1 MRAAKPGNACED
13 RDNVTGEDEAKSLL
27 IPLVTLGGCA
37 VVNTAPPPEQVRQLR
52 DVRDACL
59 ARNVVA
65 LDDYRSDAATIGMA
79 VVSACR
85 YENTALVDAIAG
97 PDGFRRDEIARQIE
111 QNSRDA
117 ATQAVVM
124 HRAQRRSSRPP
135 ERKIGRRPM
144 VTADTGPK
152 DPESV
157 LAGAIAA
164 RRWGARTGVSVR
176 PLGQGSN
183 NTLYLAVGGNERL
196 VIKLSRPHREAAAL
210 DEYRK
215 EAWCAGRAREL
226 DVATPEVL
234 ECGVFD
240 GRAFQVQSFVD
251 GRAPSASQ
259 ALSTWQA
266 LGGYRAAHQFDP
278 CCRMGPHPRGR
289 RPLRRK
295 LDGAPRLQHRG
306 PRPGDELVARGFLT
320 EASSLRLRGELE
332 HLARRDFRFGLCHGD
347 IALWNTLIDGSGR
360 PWLLDWGC
368 AAASVVP
375 HHEINEILRT
385 ARPGKP
391 QLAAFLTGY
400 GLSAKDMA
408 AMAQELRVLAA
419 LRETDTLRWAIEKQ
433 PARIASLGER
443 ARRAAADLD

>member
-1 MRAAKPGNACED
+1 
-13 RDNVTGEDEAKSLL
+13 
-27 IPLVTLGGCA
+27 
-37 VVNTAPPPEQVRQLR
+37 
-52 DVRDACL
+52 
-59 ARNVVA
+59 
-65 LDDYRSDAATIGMA
+65 
-79 VVSACR
+79 
-85 YENTALVDAIAG
+85 
-97 PDGFRRDEIARQIE
+97 
-111 QNSRDA
+111 
-117 ATQAVVM
+117 
-124 HRAQRRSSRPP
+124 
-135 ERKIGRRPM
+135 M
-144 VTADTGPK
+144 VPSETSPK
-152 DPESV
+152 DPGSV
-157 LAGAIAA
+157 LAGTIAA
-164 RRWGARTGVSVR
+164 RRWGAGRGVGVR

-183 NTLYLAVGGNERL
+183 NTLYLAVGGDERL
-196 VIKLSRPHREAAAL
+196 VIKLSQPHREAVAL

-234 ECGVFD
+234 ECGLFD
-240 GRAFQVQSFVD
+240 GRAFQVQSFVA
-251 GRAPSASQ
+251 GRAPSASE

-266 LGGYRAAHQFDP
+266 LGGYARRINSLPVAGWGRTLAAD
-278 CCRMGPHPRGR
+278 GR
-289 RPLRRK
+289 FAESWTAHLAYNIAA
-295 LDGAPRLQHRG
+295 LG
-306 PRPGDELVARGFLT
+306 PGDELVARGFLT
-320 EASSLRLRGELE
+320 EASSLRLRDELE
-332 HLARRDFRFGLCHGD
+332 HLGRRDFRLGLCHGD

-368 AAASVVP
+368 AASAVVP

-433 PARIASLGER
+433 PAMIASLGDR